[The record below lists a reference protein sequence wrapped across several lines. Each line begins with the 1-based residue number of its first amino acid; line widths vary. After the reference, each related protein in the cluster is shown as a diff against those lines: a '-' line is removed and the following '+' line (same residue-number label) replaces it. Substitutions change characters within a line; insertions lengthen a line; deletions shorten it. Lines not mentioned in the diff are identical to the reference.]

1 MTASCFGIWILIGP
15 AEASTWGGLQAVIGY
30 ACGQSFV
37 FLYFFYKRLEL
48 KFENYFQVQRSLTE
62 VISKRYSVKVC
73 KLVLGL
79 TLLYLY
85 VYFCAEVTAIAK
97 VTNLILGTP
106 LWLTAGLIIFNFNLF
121 TKRWPKNIDYYRQI
135 SVLNNYYIFNNDIL
149 YIHK

>member
-1 MTASCFGIWILIGP
+1 MFWHLDIDWAQT
-15 AEASTWGGLQAVIGY
+15 STWGGLGAVIGY

-37 FLYFFYKRLEL
+37 FLYLQRLVL
-48 KFENYFQVQRSLTE
+48 KFENYFQVQEVLTE

-97 VTNLILGTP
+97 VTNLILEHHF
-106 LWLTAGLIIFNFNLF
+106 GLQL
-121 TKRWPKNIDYYRQI
+121 D
-135 SVLNNYYIFNNDIL
+135 
-149 YIHK
+149 